1 MLVTRYIMLFPVP
14 WDKEGNM
21 KIVGYLLM
29 IVGFIGGALIGTY
42 NKEVINWYHFV
53 PSLIVGVLG
62 VILLRR
68 TKYRHTKGEDK
79 LGSDIKNIETS
90 LNTIVEKI
98 DNFNKEKESIGVYD
112 IHEKIDTLFIDDI
125 NTFVEA
131 RQSIIHRFNMQSY
144 ADLMNHFAA
153 AERYLN
159 RSWSA
164 SADGYIDESYAYIAK
179 AAEQF
184 DVTKQHFDKLSL
196 M

>member
-1 MLVTRYIMLFPVP
+1 
-14 WDKEGNM
+14 M
-21 KIVGYLLM
+21 KIVGYLLI
-29 IVGFIGGALIGTY
+29 IVGFICGALIGTY
-42 NKEVINWYHFV
+42 NKEIINWYYFI
-53 PSLIVGVLG
+53 PSLFVGALG
-62 VILLRR
+62 VIILRR
-68 TKYRHTKGEDK
+68 GMHRHTKGEDK
-79 LGSDIKNIETS
+79 IGSDIKNIETS
-90 LNTIVEKI
+90 LNNIVEKI
-98 DNFNKEKESIGVYD
+98 NTFNREKESVGVYD

-131 RQSIIHRFNMQSY
+131 RKSIIHRFNMQSY

-179 AAEQF
+179 AVEQF
-184 DVTKQHFDKLSL
+184 EVTKQHFDKLSL

>member
-1 MLVTRYIMLFPVP
+1 MLVTRYIILFPVP

-21 KIVGYLLM
+21 KIAGYLLM
-29 IVGFIGGALIGTY
+29 IVGFISGALVGTY

-53 PSLIVGVLG
+53 PSLFVGVAG
-62 VILLRR
+62 VIFLRR
-68 TKYRHTKGEDK
+68 AMHSQTKGEDK

-90 LNTIVEKI
+90 LNSIVKKI
-98 DNFNKEKESIGVYD
+98 DTFNKEKESIGVYD

-179 AAEQF
+179 AAQQF
-184 DVTKQHFDKLSL
+184 DVTKQQFEKLSS